1 MYTKQTR
8 AHSADNI
15 NTKNIE
21 NAPRKTKLKTYFSK
35 QGLLA
40 VVAKQRR
47 LLPND
52 VIFRKTKMFK

>member
-1 MYTKQTR
+1 MMY
-8 AHSADNI
+8 
-15 NTKNIE
+15 
-21 NAPRKTKLKTYFSK
+21 NAK

-52 VIFRKTKMFK
+52 VIFWKNKNV